1 MGILELLLIAVA
13 LSMDTFAVGIC
24 MGLSFPKFILK
35 KALII
40 GLYFGIFQA
49 GMPLIGFLA
58 ANLFADM
65 INAYASWIAFALLSF
80 LGVKMIID
88 SRKKEGHPDCEV
100 SEVSLSPR
108 KMLPFAVATSIDA
121 MAVGV
126 SFAFLRV
133 SIIPAVLLI
142 GVTTLIVS
150 MIGVKIGNVFGAKF
164 KSKAEIA
171 GGIILILISLRILLD
186 YLGVISF

>member
-1 MGILELLLIAVA
+1 MGILELLLLAVA

-80 LGVKMIID
+80 LGIKMIID
-88 SRKKEGHPDCEV
+88 SKKKEGHPDC
-100 SEVSLSPR
+100 EVSLSPR

-171 GGIILILISLRILLD
+171 GGIILILISLRILLE
-186 YLGVISF
+186 YLGVVGF